1 VSHVLY
7 FTAEWCNP
15 CERTRPVAE
24 ELRRDGVIDFIFVD
38 ADTELE
44 LLEKF
49 EKAMCESPHIAIRI
63 LFWARNIR
71 SGAGERQVFRYITEY
86 MQYTYPEILKRML
99 PYFEKF
105 GRWDDM
111 LIYTNDDIQS
121 EAYSIIFSR
130 IEKK

>member
-1 VSHVLY
+1 MSHVLY

-49 EKAMCESPHIAIRI
+49 GVKSIPTYI
-63 LFWARNIR
+63 LLKD
-71 SGAGERQVFRYITEY
+71 GLEV
-86 MQYTYPEILKRML
+86 KRMNGAKTKQD
-99 PYFEKF
+99 FIDFIGE
-105 GRWDDM
+105 
-111 LIYTNDDIQS
+111 
-121 EAYSIIFSR
+121 
-130 IEKK
+130 

>member
-44 LLEKF
+44 LLQKF
-49 EKAMCESPHIAIRI
+49 GVKSIPTYI
-63 LFWARNIR
+63 LLKD
-71 SGAGERQVFRYITEY
+71 GLEV
-86 MQYTYPEILKRML
+86 KRMNGAKTKQD
-99 PYFEKF
+99 FIDFIGE
-105 GRWDDM
+105 
-111 LIYTNDDIQS
+111 
-121 EAYSIIFSR
+121 
-130 IEKK
+130 